1 LSVVSEVVG
10 FFIKRRRTRIAEFK
24 AYPVETQNEMFL
36 KLIERARFTEFGM
49 HYRYSDIKT
58 IQQFQEMVPVVTYEE
73 LLPWLERTFKGEK
86 NVIWPSDIQW
96 FSKSSGTTNARSKF
110 IPVSEE
116 SLEECHY
123 RGGRD
128 LLTLYFDNKPDSQLF
143 EGKSISIG
151 GSLHENPYNPA
162 TQAGDISAIITK
174 NMPKWAEMFR
184 IPPPEIALLDSWD
197 KKMDAMVKLCATENV
212 TGIAGVPTWTVLLL
226 ENIIKETGAKNM
238 LDLWPNFEVFFHG
251 AVSFTPYRNLFSEKL
266 FPSEKVNYFE
276 SYNASEGFFGIQDD
290 FALKDQML
298 LMLDYGIFYEFLPMG
313 EWDSPYPKAL
323 TLDQVKLDTPYAVV
337 ISTSGGLWR
346 YKIGDTVKFTSL
358 FPFRV
363 KIAGRT
369 KHFLNVFGEEVMVE
383 NADLAWFTAATEQG
397 VTIKEYT
404 GGPIFMEANTKGGHE
419 WIVECNELPQNTD
432 IMTMAFDKK
441 LREVNSDYDAKRQKD
456 MALQSPV
463 VHYVTAGTFYK
474 WLESKGKLGGQHKVP
489 RLSNSRDLIEELKSL
504 IPF

>member
-1 LSVVSEVVG
+1 MSLINEVIG
-10 FFIKRRRTRIAEFK
+10 FFIKRRQARIAEFK
-24 AYPVETQNEMFL
+24 QFPIETQNEIFT
-36 KLIERARFTEFGM
+36 KLIERARFTAFGQQ
-49 HYRYSDIKT
+49 HRFAEIKT
-58 IQQFQEMVPVVTYEE
+58 VKQYQEMVPVVSYEE
-73 LLPWLERTFKGEK
+73 HFPWIERTLKGEK
-86 NVIWPSDIQW
+86 NVIWPSEIKW

-151 GSLHENPYNPA
+151 GSLHPNPYNET

-184 IPPPEIALLDSWD
+184 IPPPEIALLDNWD
-197 KKMDAMVKLCATENV
+197 QKMDAMVKHCATENV
-212 TGIAGVPTWTVLLL
+212 TGIAGVPTWTVLLT
-226 ENIIKETGAKNM
+226 ENILKETGAKNM

-251 AVSFTPYRNLFSEKL
+251 AVSFTPYRKLFSEVL
-266 FPSEKVNYFE
+266 FPSKQVNYFE

-313 EWDSPYPKAL
+313 EWENPYPKSL
-323 TLDQVKLDTPYAVV
+323 TLDEVELDKPYAVV
-337 ISTSGGLWR
+337 ISTNGGLWR
-346 YKIGDTVKFTSL
+346 YKIGDTVKFTSRY
-358 FPFRV
+358 PFRV

-383 NADLAWFTAATEQG
+383 NSDLAWTHAAATQG
-397 VTIKEYT
+397 LTIKEYT
-404 GGPIFMEANTKGGHE
+404 GGPIFMEENTKGGHE
-419 WIVECNELPQNTD
+419 WIVECDKIPENKDKVTE
-432 IMTMAFDKK
+432 AFDLK
-441 LREVNSDYDAKRQKD
+441 LREINSDYDAKRHRD
-456 MALQSPV
+456 MALAPPI
-463 VHYVTAGTFYK
+463 VHYVTSGTFYNWMALK
-474 WLESKGKLGGQHKVP
+474 NKLGGQHKVP
-489 RLSNSRDLIEELKSL
+489 RLSNSRDMLDEMLNN
-504 IPF
+504 